1 LRRILTELNKNTM
14 TSKDFFKEVKLE
26 WCVSEQ
32 QDKPL
37 LNDMMKFAKLY
48 HKEQLNLSG
57 VVDRLPQ
64 DPIILARYLHEAYEM
79 LAKNNDWNTQE
90 NCKVDFSDLPI
101 GNKNTMILL
110 AGKLILDFGGN

>member
-1 LRRILTELNKNTM
+1 MDRNEEIK
-14 TSKDFFKEVKLE
+14 K
-26 WCVSEQ
+26 VSE
-32 QDKPL
+32 L
-37 LNDMMKFAKLY
+37 LYNDYIGKGWKNVSLEGCERQAINYIDVRDLVKKLTIAD
-48 HKEQLNLSG
+48 
-57 VVDRLPQ
+57 VVATLPQ
-64 DPIILARYLHEAYEM
+64 DPIVLARYMHDAYEM

>member
-1 LRRILTELNKNTM
+1 MKKADLISGDFEDNTM
-14 TSKDFFKEVKLE
+14 TFKIEG
-26 WCVSEQ
+26 
-32 QDKPL
+32 
-37 LNDMMKFAKLY
+37 DMILKAGKYTIYTDEENKNLS
-48 HKEQLNLSG
+48 LSG

>member
-1 LRRILTELNKNTM
+1 MKELQELRNEILTLRNYGVINKEEELSLL
-14 TSKDFFKEVKLE
+14 SK
-26 WCVSEQ
+26 
-32 QDKPL
+32 
-37 LNDMMKFAKLY
+37 LNSL
-48 HKEQLNLSG
+48 KEQLNLSG